1 MPVRESLPDEGP
13 ILRGPILLGSN
24 LLESNLPGSVLP
36 GSLLASIAENSETVK
51 KYDFVPDDERVDDAT
66 TGWADGGDP
75 DGLAMGDSS
84 EPRLPA
90 SAIPGLSLLGLTSE
104 QSTPL
109 VIDGAASPRP
119 AFADADP
126 ERPGHLGRLV
136 HPGSPERQAPGGEE
150 PGGEE
155 RGRVQA
161 LDPHTVNQIAAGE
174 VVERPASVV
183 KELIENALDAGAT
196 HITVELEESGRRL
209 IRVTDDGVGM
219 TERDALSSLQ
229 RHATSKIR
237 VVEDLAQVGTLGF
250 RGEAIPSIAS
260 VSHFE
265 ISTAATDGRR
275 VVLTVDG
282 GALAPIAYAAGPRGT
297 VVTVRDLFFNVPA
310 RRKFLRSDTTELG
323 QILDHA
329 SRYAIAYPDVAI
341 RVTHRSESGRAKS
354 DRTKASGESDHPGQ
368 LALDAPGR
376 GDRREAVAYAWSRE
390 LARSL
395 VEIDANLAGMRLRG
409 FVSPPHVTKTT
420 RGYQYLYVNGRPVRS
435 RQLTAAVDVAF
446 REITPERRFPLL
458 VLMIEIDP
466 ALIDVNVSPTKSEV
480 RFQHE
485 GAVFDAIRHAIKQS
499 LVQHGMMPD
508 LRRVAAVNAMVR
520 ENARG
525 GQGFDDSG
533 AAPTGDEL
541 FVGGTGARF
550 ASSALLPGMLASEL
564 FVAGTPS
571 LGDWNGDR
579 NTARVDF
586 SAAGAT
592 SLGPAEGNPFGLEQ
606 NGAAMGPPGEGMA
619 AGAKAPDSPL
629 SAGTAGDAPENLGT
643 SSGIAGVG
651 GAMPVGDQPGTNAPL
666 CLDSVAPDFPAA
678 GFAEFLL
685 SLRIIGQAMRLV
697 ILAESPA
704 IPGDVGRGIAV
715 VPAALVMIDQHAAH
729 ERILW
734 EKICLHRGV
743 APIEQ
748 QHLLVPAVV
757 ELDRRAAIL
766 LRERLDEI
774 RQIGFDVEPF
784 GGGPEGGASFLIRA
798 VPAALRGKDPSRI
811 FRDLADELVESV
823 AARRIVPTRELVW
836 ITTACRMAIKAGDT
850 LSMPEMEELIRQ
862 LAACENPYLCPHGR
876 PIVVRMDR
884 EATGRLFKR

>member
-1 MPVRESLPDEGP
+1 MADIADTGGSESP
-13 ILRGPILLGSN
+13 
-24 LLESNLPGSVLP
+24 LE
-36 GSLLASIAENSETVK
+36 T
-51 KYDFVPDDERVDDAT
+51 
-66 TGWADGGDP
+66 
-75 DGLAMGDSS
+75 
-84 EPRLPA
+84 
-90 SAIPGLSLLGLTSE
+90 
-104 QSTPL
+104 
-109 VIDGAASPRP
+109 ASPFGSRGKP
-119 AFADADP
+119 SS
-126 ERPGHLGRLV
+126 PG
-136 HPGSPERQAPGGEE
+136 A
-150 PGGEE
+150 
-155 RGRVQA
+155 RVQA

-209 IRVTDDGVGM
+209 IRVTDDGTGM
-219 TERDALSSLQ
+219 IEADAIASLQ

-237 VVEDLAQVGTLGF
+237 AVEDLNQVGTLGF

-260 VSHFE
+260 VSKFE
-265 ISTAATDGRR
+265 ISTAEADGRR
-275 VVLTVDG
+275 TVLAVDG
-282 GALAPIAYAAGPRGT
+282 GALAPVTYAAGPRGT
-297 VVTVRDLFFNVPA
+297 EVTVRDLFFNVPA

-329 SRYAIAYPDVAI
+329 SRYAIAYPHVAI
-341 RVTHRSESGRAKS
+341 RVLHRSGRLEAAGTGGS
-354 DRTKASGESDHPGQ
+354 RGELGRGEFSGQ

-395 VEIDANLAGMRLRG
+395 VEIDADLGGMRLRG

-458 VLMIEIDP
+458 VLMIEVDP
-466 ALIDVNVSPTKSEV
+466 GLIDVNVSPTKSEV

-485 GAVFDAIRHAIKQS
+485 GAVFDAIRHAIKQA

-520 ENARG
+520 ENARPDLKFDPG
-525 GQGFDDSG
+525 LTFDPASAATHLPGSAAGSAAGTALGNAPESAPTAGLFTPQGAAAGPPGAGSVFGASAGFGTGLGFGTVTDTQAYDFAAVSPDGPRGG
-533 AAPTGDEL
+533 AAPVAPPGSPTSDLVETDL
-541 FVGGTGARF
+541 ARGGLTGA
-550 ASSALLPGMLASEL
+550 
-564 FVAGTPS
+564 
-571 LGDWNGDR
+571 
-579 NTARVDF
+579 DF
-586 SAAGAT
+586 GPNDPAAGER
-592 SLGPAEGNPFGLEQ
+592 LGSIANSGEVFR
-606 NGAAMGPPGEGMA
+606 AAP
-619 AGAKAPDSPL
+619 
-629 SAGTAGDAPENLGT
+629 GTASGAVNSDAV
-643 SSGIAGVG
+643 SA
-651 GAMPVGDQPGTNAPL
+651 
-666 CLDSVAPDFPAA
+666 VAPAAA
-678 GFAEFLL
+678 GFAEFLH
-685 SLRIIGQAMRLV
+685 SLRIIGQAMKLV

-704 IPGDVGRGIAV
+704 VAGDVARGIA
-715 VPAALVMIDQHAAH
+715 PIPSALVMIDQHAAH

-734 EKICLHRGV
+734 EKICMDRGR
-743 APIEQ
+743 AAIEQ

-774 RQIGFDVEPF
+774 RQIGFEVEPF

-798 VPAALRGKDPSRI
+798 VPAALKGKDPSRI

-836 ITTACRMAIKAGDT
+836 ITTACRMAIKAGDA

-876 PIVVRMDR
+876 PIVVRLDR

>member
-1 MPVRESLPDEGP
+1 MREYDPDLPSPSSDP
-13 ILRGPILLGSN
+13 
-24 LLESNLPGSVLP
+24 
-36 GSLLASIAENSETVK
+36 AETVRR
-51 KYDFVPDDERVDDAT
+51 PAARHLP
-66 TGWADGGDP
+66 GGDP
-75 DGLAMGDSS
+75 
-84 EPRLPA
+84 
-90 SAIPGLSLLGLTSE
+90 
-104 QSTPL
+104 
-109 VIDGAASPRP
+109 V
-119 AFADADP
+119 
-126 ERPGHLGRLV
+126 V
-136 HPGSPERQAPGGEE
+136 
-150 PGGEE
+150 
-155 RGRVQA
+155 A
-161 LDPHTVNQIAAGE
+161 LDPHTINQIAAGE

-196 HITVELEESGRRL
+196 RITVELEESGRRL
-209 IRVTDDGVGM
+209 IRVTDDGTGM
-219 TERDALSSLQ
+219 SELDAIASLQ

-237 VVEDLAQVGTLGF
+237 AVEDLNQVATLGF

-260 VSHFE
+260 VSKFE
-265 ISTAATDGRR
+265 IATAERDGRR
-275 VVLTVDG
+275 TVVAVDG
-282 GALAPIAYAAGPRGT
+282 GTPEPVTYSSGPRGT

-341 RVTHRSESGRAKS
+341 RVLHKVNSELETETS
-354 DRTKASGESDHPGQ
+354 GQ
-368 LALDAPGR
+368 LALDSPGR

-395 VEIDANLAGMRLRG
+395 VEIDADLGGMRLRG

-420 RGYQYLYVNGRPVRS
+420 RGYQYLFVNGRPVRS

-458 VLMIEIDP
+458 VLMIEVDP

-480 RFQHE
+480 RFQRE
-485 GAVFDAIRHAIKQS
+485 GSVFDAIRHAIKQA

-520 ENARG
+520 ENSRREFGIDAAESNHLPG
-525 GQGFDDSG
+525 GMPVGMPQAISGFATPVD
-533 AAPTGDEL
+533 AYP
-541 FVGGTGARF
+541 
-550 ASSALLPGMLASEL
+550 ASATDNFLPGMLSRAVAAS
-564 FVAGTPS
+564 ASTP
-571 LGDWNGDR
+571 G
-579 NTARVDF
+579 
-586 SAAGAT
+586 AAGGDGEPANSPAT
-592 SLGPAEGNPFGLEQ
+592 EPAHEWGKETEPN
-606 NGAAMGPPGEGMA
+606 AAPTDRETIA
-619 AGAKAPDSPL
+619 DENPDS
-629 SAGTAGDAPENLGT
+629 TAM
-643 SSGIAGVG
+643 S
-651 GAMPVGDQPGTNAPL
+651 
-666 CLDSVAPDFPAA
+666 A
-678 GFAEFLL
+678 GFASFLL
-685 SLRIIGQAMRLV
+685 SLRIIGQAMKLV

-704 IPGDVGRGIAV
+704 IPGDVERGITP

-734 EKICLHRGV
+734 ERICLDRGRV
-743 APIEQ
+743 AIEQ

-774 RQIGFDVEPF
+774 RQIGFDVDPF
-784 GGGPEGGASFLIRA
+784 GGGPEGGATFLIRA
-798 VPAALRGKDPSRI
+798 VPAALRGKDPARI

-836 ITTACRMAIKAGDT
+836 ITTACRMAIKAGDA
-850 LSMPEMEELIRQ
+850 LSLAEMEELIRQ